1 MSEKVI
7 IVGANLEGLEIMALM
22 RKDHQVEVVALVDPD
37 KEALGFNLQ
46 KYGYSYSDGISVS
59 FYHDLQRLREMPEID
74 IIIDASE
81 DASLHQKLYQFSPPG
96 VRIMKGSSAKL
107 IWKMRFSLEM
117 EGEGEGPQVG
127 FSPQQSLAL
136 NLFLETANSLDL
148 AHTPEEFYHLLLN
161 VSLQG
166 SGGNAGS
173 LMVMSRNRKNLLMVA
188 QEGLSQA
195 ISRKPELR
203 FPKIGEGIAGR
214 VAQIGEALLLSGNYD
229 DLRYRHLQEEEGI
242 KSVISVPIKMR
253 ELVLGVISVGHNSFT
268 DAFSRH
274 HLAFL
279 TELATKTAKYLAEI
293 RTYQE
298 LQDSRDEQAV
308 RGAISELW
316 DSPLSIQEKLQ
327 QSLNKIAEGLKIDSC
342 DLYLKDPY
350 SSVPEVSLQASLQI
364 KPNLFGLITSRD
376 YQGTIG
382 KVLKLKRPLLLK
394 EYASGVAGEEANT
407 REEFL
412 YLLPLIVNL
421 KLLGVI
427 NFHFSGDP
435 NLTDQLIACCQEIS
449 DFLAHRIYQELDRER
464 WQQKTLKISA
474 INESGIDLINISNE
488 EKLCFVIAASAAQLL
503 EAEMCILR
511 LYEEST
517 NKLLVRSSYG
527 LKESQIYKDVLKFD
541 GKISLE
547 AFKSKLP
554 LVIPD
559 LSTSPQ
565 YRVHESFPLKS
576 ALCSPLAGD
585 RALLGTLSLYNKIE
599 GKSLFPPQ
607 FTMDD
612 RAILGKFI
620 SYASKAIANLQELK
634 RKKPLQTIDDLTGLF
649 NERYLRHRL
658 LEETQRA
665 DRYKREISLLIL
677 KIEGLDNLSPSQQ
690 KLLTS
695 HIAAELE
702 KLFRSCDILCHL
714 APDRFAII
722 FPEVGN
728 QIKDVLKRL
737 ITYFSAKSLEIRE
750 DLLPVNL
757 SAGYS
762 SYPISAF
769 SVNELLSQAS
779 SFRQSFTI
787 EAPRLN
793 RFKKNISSS

>member
-1 MSEKVI
+1 MSEKVV

-22 RKDHQVEVVALVDPD
+22 RKDPQVEVVALVDPD
-37 KEALGFNLQ
+37 KEALAFNLQ
-46 KYGYSYSDGISVS
+46 KYGYRYSEGISVS

-74 IIIDASE
+74 IIIDSSE

-107 IWKMRFSLEM
+107 IWKMRFSLEV
-117 EGEGEGPQVG
+117 EGEEEVPQG
-127 FSPQQSLAL
+127 RFSSQQSLSL

-148 AHTPEEFYHLLLN
+148 AHNPEEFYHLLLN
-161 VSLQG
+161 VGLQG

-173 LMVMSRNRKNLLMVA
+173 LMVMSRNRNNLLMVA

-242 KSVISVPIKMR
+242 KSVISVPIKIR
-253 ELVLGVISVGHNSFT
+253 ESVFGVISVGHNSFT
-268 DAFSRH
+268 DAFSRQ

-279 TELATKTAKYLAEI
+279 TELATKSAKYLAEI

-298 LQDSRDEQAV
+298 LQDSRDEQAL
-308 RGAISELW
+308 RGAISNIW
-316 DSPLSIQEKLQ
+316 DSPLSIREKLQ
-327 QSLNKIAEGLKIDSC
+327 QSVKKISEGLKIDSC

-376 YQGTIG
+376 YQGTVG

-394 EYASGVAGEEANT
+394 EYASEASGDKT
-407 REEFL
+407 EVREEFL

-435 NLTDQLIACCQEIS
+435 NLTDQLLAHCREVS
-449 DFLAHRIYQELDRER
+449 DFLAQRIYQELERER

-474 INESGIDLINISNE
+474 INESGMDLINISNE
-488 EKLCFVIAASAAQLL
+488 EKLYSVVIAFAAQLL
-503 EAEMCILR
+503 EAEMCIIR
-511 LYEEST
+511 LYEESS
-517 NKLLVRSSYG
+517 NKLSVRSSYG
-527 LKESQIYKDVLKFD
+527 FKDPQVYKEVLKFD
-541 GKISLE
+541 GRICSE
-547 AFKSKLP
+547 VFKSKLP
-554 LVIPD
+554 LVVPD

-565 YRVHESFPLKS
+565 YRVDESSPLKTV
-576 ALCSPLAGD
+576 LCSPLSEE
-585 RALLGTLSLYNKIE
+585 RAMLGTLSLYNKIE
-599 GKSLFPPQ
+599 DKSLFPPQ

-612 RAILGKFI
+612 RAILGKLV

-634 RKKPLQTIDDLTGLF
+634 RRKPLHTIDELTGMF

-665 DRYKREISLLIL
+665 DRYKREFSLLVL
-677 KIEGLDNLSPSQQ
+677 KIEGLDNLAPNKQ
-690 KLLTS
+690 KRLTS

-702 KLFRSCDILCHL
+702 KLFRTSDILFHL
-714 APDRFAII
+714 SPDRFAII
-722 FPEVGN
+722 FPEIGN
-728 QIKDVLKRL
+728 QIKDVIKRL
-737 ITYFSAKSLEIRE
+737 ISHFSSKPIEIEE
-750 DLLPVNL
+750 DFLPVNL

-769 SVNELLSQAS
+769 SVDEIISQAS
-779 SFRQSFTI
+779 SHRQSFTI
-787 EAPRLN
+787 DSSHFN
-793 RFKKNISSS
+793 SFKKNISSS